1 MSRVFRAALWYLT
14 SQKPEPCRPGPL
26 KNQPLLLL
34 LVGVSLSFGLI
45 LLPFY
50 GAIMWG
56 SIIALLFASWYRGLL
71 RWFKGRRTLAA
82 LLTLLA
88 AFLIVVLPL
97 GLIVLSV
104 AREASQVYEL
114 IQSGAWRPSR
124 YFQELY
130 AALPEWIV
138 VWLHRFGLADF
149 NALQHRLDKVLT
161 QGTQL
166 IAANAYSIGQNTLHV
181 VASLFIT
188 LYLAFFLIR
197 DGEETMLLV
206 RQVIPLPPRHQQ
218 ELIDKFNAV
227 IRSTVKGS
235 LVVAA
240 IQGVLGGLAFWL
252 LDVSAAMLWGVLMA
266 FLSLLPAFGSALVWL
281 PVAIY
286 LLMTGALWQGISLI
300 VFGALVI
307 GLIDNLLRP
316 MLVGRDT
323 RLPDYL
329 LMIATLGGIA
339 VFGING
345 LLLGPAIAAMFIAV
359 WHIYWVSRSS
369 VSA

>member
-1 MSRVFRAALWYLT
+1 MLIPL
-14 SQKPEPCRPGPL
+14 QPEPCRPGPL
-26 KNQPLLLL
+26 ENRPLLLL
-34 LVGVSLSFGLI
+34 LVGVSLAFGLI

-56 SIIALLFASWYRGLL
+56 SIIALLFAPWYRGLL
-71 RWFKGRRTLAA
+71 RWFMGRRTAAA
-82 LLTLLA
+82 LLTVLA
-88 AFLIVVLPL
+88 ALLIVVLPV
-97 GLIVLSV
+97 GLLVLSV
-104 AREASQVYEL
+104 AREATQVYEL

-138 VWLHRFGLADF
+138 VWLKHFGLSDF
-149 NALQHRLDKVLT
+149 NALQNRLDKVVT
-161 QGTQL
+161 QGSQL

-181 VASLFIT
+181 AASLFIT

-197 DGEETMLLV
+197 DGEEMMLLV
-206 RQVIPLPPRHQQ
+206 RQAIPLPPLHQQ
-218 ELIDKFNAV
+218 ELIDKFSAV

-235 LVVAA
+235 LLVAA
-240 IQGVLGGLAFWL
+240 IQGVLGGVAFWL
-252 LDVSAAMLWGVLMA
+252 LDVSETLLWGVLMG

-286 LLMTGALWQGISLI
+286 FLMTGALWQGICLM
-300 VFGALVI
+300 VFGVLVI

-323 RLPDYL
+323 RLPDYVV
-329 LMIATLGGIA
+329 MIATLGGIA

-359 WHIYWVSRSS
+359 WHIYRVSRSG
-369 VSA
+369 VSD